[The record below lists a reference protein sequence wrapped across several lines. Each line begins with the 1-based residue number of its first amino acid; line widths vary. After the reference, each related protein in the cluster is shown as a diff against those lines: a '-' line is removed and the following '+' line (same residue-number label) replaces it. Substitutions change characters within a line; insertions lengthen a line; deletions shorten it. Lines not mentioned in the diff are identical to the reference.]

1 MPAND
6 PVRDLL
12 RRKMLELSE
21 QAASADGS
29 VPSAGMDE
37 LNRLARLVE
46 VRDKVLAMDVAR
58 WRLAALLLGALVLV
72 SLLLFLR
79 VRETEVELELVAS
92 EIGFT
97 LARPQPLTELA
108 RLAELRATGL
118 RDVQVSDSALA
129 LWASQPDV
137 EPSAIRLATMQRN
150 GSIGTVTLEPIALP
164 ERATVRVRES
174 APGAGANVA
183 VSGVRVPLRV
193 TVHGPVQVDV
203 PNAEPR
209 EFAFSTP
216 RSLVLETDSSDAS
229 LHLIAAPG
237 AATAFATQ
245 LAIERLSL
253 SRIDELQA
261 QGGTTAQEMSTIL
274 SGTIFFEALNGQAR
288 ALRASELLRFDE
300 ISGVVRTLRIEDDR
314 VRMQFRGTV
323 RGMRSGWGDAP
334 ANLMPSWLDWLRARH
349 GLSLLWGTTLYLFG
363 LAVAALRWWR
373 VRI

>member
-1 MPAND
+1 
-6 PVRDLL
+6 
-12 RRKMLELSE
+12 
-21 QAASADGS
+21 
-29 VPSAGMDE
+29 
-37 LNRLARLVE
+37 
-46 VRDKVLAMDVAR
+46 
-58 WRLAALLLGALVLV
+58 
-72 SLLLFLR
+72 
-79 VRETEVELELVAS
+79 
-92 EIGFT
+92 
-97 LARPQPLTELA
+97 
-108 RLAELRATGL
+108 
-118 RDVQVSDSALA
+118 
-129 LWASQPDV
+129 
-137 EPSAIRLATMQRN
+137 MQRN
-150 GSIGTVTLEPIALP
+150 GSTGTVTLEPIALP

-203 PNAEPR
+203 PNAEAR
-209 EFAFSTP
+209 EFDFSTP

-261 QGGTTAQEMSTIL
+261 QDGTTAHEMSTIL

-288 ALRASELLRFDE
+288 TLRASELLRFNE

-323 RGMRSGWGDAP
+323 RGNAK
-334 ANLMPSWLDWLRARH
+334 
-349 GLSLLWGTTLYLFG
+349 
-363 LAVAALRWWR
+363 R
-373 VRI
+373 VG